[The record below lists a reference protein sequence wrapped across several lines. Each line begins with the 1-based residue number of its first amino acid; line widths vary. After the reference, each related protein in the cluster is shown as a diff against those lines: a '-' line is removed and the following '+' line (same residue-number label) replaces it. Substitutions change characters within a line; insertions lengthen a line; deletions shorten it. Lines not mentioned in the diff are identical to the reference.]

1 MTIFESKPPDPA
13 AEARAQ
19 RRKKVLIAVVV
30 LLLVGA
36 AFAYWYRYWPEERVV
51 NKFFKQIEAQNYE
64 GAYAFWTADPNWK
77 QHPEKYA
84 RYPFTEFVQDW
95 GPSSEYGTIH
105 SHKIERASNPPAGRG
120 SGVIVE
126 VQVNDRPVTVGV
138 WVEKSDKSLS
148 FPP

>member
-1 MTIFESKPPDPA
+1 MALMDAQPFD
-13 AEARAQ
+13 EARAK
-19 RRKKVLIAVVV
+19 RRRIATSVVIFIF
-30 LLLVGA
+30 LLLTFA
-36 AFAYWYRYWPEERVV
+36 AWEMRFWPEERVV
-51 NKFFKQIEAQNYE
+51 NNFFKQIETQNFE
-64 GAYAFWTADPNWK
+64 GAYALWTADPNWK

-84 RYPFTEFVQDW
+84 RYPFTEFAQDW
-95 GPSSEYGTIH
+95 GPSSEYGTIR
-105 SHKIERASNPPAGRG
+105 SHKIERASNPPTGRG

>member
-1 MTIFESKPPDPA
+1 MDAQPYD
-13 AEARAQ
+13 EARAK
-19 RRKKVLIAVVV
+19 RRRILTSVVIFIF
-30 LLLVGA
+30 LML
-36 AFAYWYRYWPEERVV
+36 AFALWEMRFWPEERVV

>member
-1 MTIFESKPPDPA
+1 MALMDAQPFD
-13 AEARAQ
+13 EARAK
-19 RRKKVLIAVVV
+19 RRRIATSVVIFI
-30 LLLVGA
+30 LLLL
-36 AFAYWYRYWPEERVV
+36 AFAAWEMRFWPEERVV